1 MKETIQP
8 NLAFAELA
16 SDETIARTVAA
27 LGPSGI
33 TAEVVDNGAVGRARV
48 LELLPLGAE
57 VFHRPLRDARRDRTC
72 CRDQRVG
79 PLRCDPPEAR

>member
-1 MKETIQP
+1 MIVKETIQP

-16 SDETIARTVAA
+16 SDETIARTMAA

-33 TAEVVDNGAVGRARV
+33 TAEVVDNGAAGRARV

-57 VFHRPLRDARRDRTC
+57 VLTASTRTPPPIGLRRLPLPR
-72 CRDQRVG
+72 
-79 PLRCDPPEAR
+79 